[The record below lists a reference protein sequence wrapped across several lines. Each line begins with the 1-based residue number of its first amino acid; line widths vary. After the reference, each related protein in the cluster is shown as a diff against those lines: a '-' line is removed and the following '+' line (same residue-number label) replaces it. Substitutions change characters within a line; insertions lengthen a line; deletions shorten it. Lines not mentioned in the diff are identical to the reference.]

1 MDDAYAM
8 TQVVFRFH
16 QLDPP
21 PPGEINPN
29 DDLMEGTSLPPKK
42 LKLEEELAELR
53 EKEKLGQ
60 ELAAERGRLEK
71 FALQEKDD
79 PKAAEKQLTDLV
91 AFLMKVQSQNWTAY
105 PIPDMLQTMKRWG
118 FTVDVSN

>member
-8 TQVVFRFH
+8 TQIVFRFH

-79 PKAAEKQLTDLV
+79 PKAAE
-91 AFLMKVQSQNWTAY
+91 S
-105 PIPDMLQTMKRWG
+105 
-118 FTVDVSN
+118 S